1 MILPRR
7 SLIVLAAGI
16 LFLQT
21 GLAMGAGKEPQPSS
35 ALLSAADVTTAGAAP
50 ARNSTEMVLVPG
62 PLRPFLRMTGISQEI
77 SSEEVLPMLARNIS
91 LWGYEGDKPT
101 EFLKLAEHYV
111 QLAREL
117 QKIAG
122 ADGKIHVKDCNE
134 AGKLID
140 ILGYQFAHGCSSND
154 ASLITADAERAFLT
168 TDSGFPLTELE
179 ESLQK
184 GRPFSYDFP
193 NTPVPVM
200 FTEKTWTSLSVWNK
214 RYENTLIDVILH
226 DRGVDRLY
234 SAVARMSP
242 ETRNSLQR
250 SPGLR
255 KLLVSAAALDFYGAW
270 ISVRNGEVMVP
281 GGSAAEPAWKDLVG
295 ANPKSPGDFVTHLLT
310 RDRGALAAYFDAMAR
325 IGSAQQSHFTG
336 ASRLKRLYEVYAGA
350 ARTSHNSS
358 SEGVFPRNAALLELL
373 TRLQWQADGTLQIPG
388 SLAAWKDIA
397 TRKTTAN
404 SKKYSVSN
412 PGTWTNSEQ
421 MLETLVASS
430 VPESEIGPLQIYLML
445 TAIDS
450 GRPEGKKL
458 SEATVRNMAERF
470 REFDKWYS
478 LFAEFPAL
486 DDASIAQFIDTAD
499 KIDKIPN
506 VALRTNALGA
516 FQADVSLWQIFAR
529 QGQIPEADL
538 NTSWQKVVRPFD
550 AISSNTQLFDAARSG
565 LQSLVTIASGKT
577 YISETLLVDL
587 LAGPAQSTPE
597 GKRAH
602 QQLARRIQ
610 AVLDDQRLV
619 AIDSLIGLYE
629 GLDDAAKGKSPADN
643 LLPLAAELREFEMP
657 RPIFSGS
664 EKAAWAP
671 IVYSS
676 RHAELQVR
684 TDLTKII
691 NSHGTPDQLQAARG
705 RLTPFLRDTLVG
717 MVYAYYEPPGA
728 QVLHNNPLFVRSHDF
743 TAASVEGIEH
753 VWGTPEL
760 VGIGVTA
767 GGGAYLLG
775 SLADLPFALAS
786 VEQDFI
792 APSKV
797 QALIWKEI
805 VPEFLVDS
813 VLPRWWGIRPE
824 EMHAASLYQRAG
836 EELITASATN
846 PHLRAQVL
854 GILADHLP
862 PARFERTSQ
871 ALENSD
877 TAKAVIAEMLPAETF
892 FLAAEYRSKFPS
904 EATTSGPVAQELDSL
919 AKSDPLNTD
928 PKHLARDFGVPHPQM
943 AQSNSPTLLNEGIF
957 PASGAFQ
964 GRLFGESWES
974 SNLYWG
980 RLADE
985 MGYSPSMLN
994 VLIPNLTRH
1003 MVSNIFATNID
1014 DWPAV
1019 LRALR
1024 ETGDQFRAGKIT
1036 VNGLPNVAGKVE
1048 GVPVAA
1054 IGASN
1059 Y

>member
-7 SLIVLAAGI
+7 SLIVFAAGI

-21 GLAMGAGKEPQPSS
+21 GFAMGAGKEPQPGS
-35 ALLSAADVTTAGAAP
+35 ALPSAADERAPNAA
-50 ARNSTEMVLVPG
+50 RTRISGEMVLIPG

-117 QKIAG
+117 QKFAG
-122 ADGKIHVKDCNE
+122 PDGKIVVKNCDE
-134 AGKLID
+134 AGKLIE
-140 ILGYQFAHGCSSND
+140 ILGYQFAHGCSPND
-154 ASLITADAERAFLT
+154 ASLITADPERAFLT

-184 GRPFSYDFP
+184 SRPFSYDFP

-214 RYENTLIDVILH
+214 RYENTLVDVVLH
-226 DRGVDRLY
+226 DRMLDRLY

-255 KLLVSAAALDFYGAW
+255 KLLLSAAALDFYGGW
-270 ISVRNGEVMVP
+270 ISVRNGEVVLP
-281 GGSAAEPAWKDLVG
+281 GGPAAEQAWKELVG
-295 ANPKSPGDFVTHLLT
+295 ANPKSPGDFVSHLLLK
-310 RDRGALAAYFDAMAR
+310 DRGALAAYFDAMAR
-325 IGSAQQSHFTG
+325 IGSAQQAHFTD
-336 ASRLKRLYEVYAGA
+336 ASRLKQLYEAYASVS
-350 ARTSHNSS
+350 RTAHNNA
-358 SEGVFPRNAALLELL
+358 SEGVFARNAALLELL
-373 TRLQWQADGTLQIPG
+373 TRLQWQADGAPQVPG
-388 SLAAWKDIA
+388 GLNAWKEIA
-397 TRKTTAN
+397 TRKVTAN
-404 SKKYSVSN
+404 SKKYAISN
-412 PGTWTNSEQ
+412 SGAWTNPEQ
-421 MLETLVASS
+421 LLETLVASS
-430 VPESEIGPLQIYLML
+430 VPEAEVGPLQIYLTL

-458 SEATVRNMAERF
+458 SEATVRTMAERF

-478 LFAEFPAL
+478 VFAEFPSL
-486 DDASIAQFIDTAD
+486 DDTSIVQFIETAD

-516 FQADVSLWQIFAR
+516 FQAEVSLWQIFAR
-529 QGQIPEADL
+529 QGQIPEPEL
-538 NTSWQKVVRPFD
+538 NTSWQKTVRPFG
-550 AISSNTQLFDAARSG
+550 AVTSNTQLFDASRSG

-577 YISETLLVDL
+577 YVSETLLVDL
-587 LAGPAQSTPE
+587 LAGPTQNTPE

-610 AVLDDQRLV
+610 TVIDDQRLV
-619 AIDSLIGLYE
+619 SVDTLMGLYE

-743 TAASVEGIEH
+743 TASSVEGIEH

-813 VLPRWWGIRPE
+813 VLPRWWGIHPE
-824 EMHAASLYQRAG
+824 EMHAASLYQRTG
-836 EELITASATN
+836 EELLTASAANT
-846 PHLRAQVL
+846 HLRQQVL

-862 PARFERTSQ
+862 PARLETTAM
-871 ALENSD
+871 ALENAES
-877 TAKAVIAEMLPAETF
+877 AKAIITQMLPAETF
-892 FLAAEYRSKFPS
+892 FLAAEYRSKFPTDAS
-904 EATTSGPVAQELDSL
+904 ASGPVGQELDAL
-919 AKSDPLNTD
+919 AKRDPSNTD
-928 PKHLARDFGVPHPQM
+928 PKRLGRDFGVPHLQM
-943 AQSNSPTLLNEGIF
+943 AQSNTCTLLNQGIF

-985 MGYSPSMLN
+985 MGYTPAMLN
-994 VLIPNLTRH
+994 VLVPNLTRH

-1024 ETGDQFRAGKIT
+1024 ETGDQFRAGKIP
-1036 VNGLPNVAGKVE
+1036 VNGITNVAGQVE

-1054 IGASN
+1054 MNESN
-1059 Y
+1059 R